1 MPYLKEKATYAS
13 WYYLPMKKIIAFDL
27 DGTLAES
34 KHPIAQ
40 DVASLVSKLAQQAKV
55 IVISGGSYSQ
65 YQKQFIP
72 MVGTEHLEN
81 IILMPTNGSVR
92 YEYVNNEWV
101 MTKSFPFNE
110 EVKAR
115 VLAELNSIILNEK
128 YGVPSEHFGEY
139 VEDRGTQITFSGY
152 GQFAPNEKKSAWD
165 VSREKRI
172 KIKEYLESRI
182 PEVEAHVGGMTSV
195 DILPKN
201 FNKAAG
207 LVAYLQE
214 HNLTVEDAVFIG
226 DAVFPGGNDYSPSQ
240 VGIETIS
247 TDGPEHTK
255 QIIETLL

>member
-1 MPYLKEKATYAS
+1 
-13 WYYLPMKKIIAFDL
+13 MKKIIAFDL

-34 KHPIAQ
+34 KHSMTQ
-40 DVASLVSKLAQQAKV
+40 DMATLVSKLAQQIKV

-72 MVGTEHLEN
+72 MIGSEHLEN

-92 YEYVNNEWV
+92 YEYKNNAWV
-101 MTKSFPFNE
+101 MTKSFPFDE
-110 EVKAR
+110 DVKAR
-115 VLAELNSIILNEK
+115 VLAELNTIITNEEFE
-128 YGVPSEHFGEY
+128 VPTEHFGEY

-152 GQFAPNEKKSAWD
+152 GQIAPNEKKSMWD
-165 VSREKRI
+165 ASREKRI

-182 PEVEAHVGGMTSV
+182 PEIEAHVGGMTSV

-207 LVAYLQE
+207 LIAYLE
-214 HNLTVEDAVFIG
+214 ENNVSKNDAMFIG

-247 TDGPEHTK
+247 TNGPEHTK
-255 QIIETLL
+255 EIIETLL